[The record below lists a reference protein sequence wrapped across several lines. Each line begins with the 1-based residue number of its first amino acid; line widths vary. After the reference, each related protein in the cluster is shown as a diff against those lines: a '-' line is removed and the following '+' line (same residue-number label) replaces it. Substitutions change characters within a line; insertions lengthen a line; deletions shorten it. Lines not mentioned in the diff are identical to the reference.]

1 MKSGKKKPGHWC
13 CMKKISQQVVAV
25 CNANT
30 GKLLQYVCLVL
41 LLGCI
46 VSVHG
51 GICHGSQI
59 DEKIE
64 EITTDS
70 KEVGKSFKR
79 ESRVVVVPIPVSNP
93 TIGTGLAV
101 TALYLHPQIKEGGD
115 VPTTTSGVVG
125 MYTDSE
131 SWLTGIFHDGF
142 YADDRYRVRAALG
155 YGDFKL
161 KFYGIGN
168 DSIFRDNPINY
179 QARTTAF
186 MPRVLFN
193 LPSNNWFL
201 GPHYFYLNL
210 DYVFDFS
217 SLLPG
222 LPKREA
228 SSTTAG
234 LGLVAVYDSRDNN
247 MWPAEGSWFE
257 MTATNY
263 GENFGGDFDY
273 NKLILKFAQYFPPA
287 ETIIL
292 AYRLDGQFIK
302 GDAPFYD
309 LSQMH
314 LRGFPSGRY
323 VDDYAVSGQVE
334 GRWNFYKRWSA
345 VLFGGVGRIADEFNE
360 LGSSPNLY
368 AGGTGIRYRIKEK
381 EKLNIGADMT
391 YGDGQFEFYVVVGDW
406 LAN

>member
-1 MKSGKKKPGHWC
+1 MVKFP
-13 CMKKISQQVVAV
+13 QQIVAF
-25 CNANT
+25 CSAIP
-30 GKLLQYVCLVL
+30 GKLLSYVCFIL
-41 LLGCI
+41 LYCCI
-46 VSVHG
+46 VSGVVG
-51 GICHGSQI
+51 TCYGSEI

-64 EITTDS
+64 ELTTDS

-79 ESRVVVVPIPVSNP
+79 EPRVVVVPIPISNP

-101 TALYLHPQIKEGGD
+101 TALYLHPQKEEGGN

-142 YADDRYRVRAALG
+142 YKDDKYRVRAALG

-161 KFYGIGN
+161 KFYGVGN

-179 QARTTAF
+179 QALTTAF
-186 MPRVLFN
+186 MPRVLFK
-193 LPSNNWFL
+193 LPASNWFL

-210 DYVFDFS
+210 DYAFDFS

-222 LPKREA
+222 LPKRKA

-234 LGLVAVYDSRDNN
+234 LGLIAVYDSRDNN
-247 MWPAEGSWFE
+247 MWPAEGTWFE

-273 NKLILKFAQYFPPA
+273 DKLILKFAQYFPLA
-287 ETIIL
+287 ETVIL
-292 AYRLDGQFIK
+292 AYRLDSQSINGK
-302 GDAPFYD
+302 APFYD

-314 LRGFPSGRY
+314 LRGFPMGRY
-323 VDDYAVSGQVE
+323 VDDFAVSGQVE

-345 VLFGGVGRIADEFNE
+345 VLFGGVGRIAAEFNE
-360 LGSSPNLY
+360 LSNSPNLY

-381 EKLNIGADMT
+381 EKLNIGVDIT
-391 YGDGQFEFYVVVGDW
+391 YGDGQVEFYVVVGDW

>member
-1 MKSGKKKPGHWC
+1 MI
-13 CMKKISQQVVAV
+13 KISQRVVFVWRAV
-25 CNANT
+25 S
-30 GKLLQYVCLVL
+30 GKLLKYICSL
-41 LLGCI
+41 LLVGCFAG
-46 VSVHG
+46 VLG
-51 GICHGSQI
+51 ETCHGAEI

-64 EITTDS
+64 ELTTDS

-79 ESRVVVVPIPVSNP
+79 EPRVVVVPIPISNP
-93 TIGTGLAV
+93 SIGTGLAV
-101 TALYLHPQIKEGGD
+101 TALYLHPQKKEGTE

-125 MYTDSE
+125 LYTDSE
-131 SWLTGIFHDGF
+131 SWLAGIFHDGF
-142 YADDRYRVRAALG
+142 YRDDRYRVRAALG

-168 DSIFRDNPINY
+168 DSIFRDNPISY

-222 LPKREA
+222 LPKRKD

-247 MWPAEGSWFE
+247 LWPAEGTWFE

-263 GENFGGDFDY
+263 GENLGGDFDY
-273 NKLILKFAQYFPPA
+273 YKLILKFAQYFPLA

-292 AYRLDGQFIK
+292 AYRLDSKSING
-302 GDAPFYD
+302 GAPFYD
-309 LSQMH
+309 LSQVH

-323 VDDYAVSGQVE
+323 VDNYAVSGQVE

-345 VLFGGVGRIADEFNE
+345 VLFGGVGRIAEEFNE
-360 LGSSPNLY
+360 LSSSPNLY
-368 AGGTGIRYRIKEK
+368 AGGGGIRYRIKEK
-381 EKLNIGADMT
+381 EKLNIGVDVT
-391 YGDGQFEFYVVVGDW
+391 YGDGNVEFYVVVGDW